1 MRIIGYTWESAE
13 VVRAFH
19 EKMGEKMDYVVV
31 ADTEEETVSAL
42 SETGAIQGFPYSFL
56 IDRSGKIAWHGNSKF
71 LPDAV
76 DAFFIRKGV
85 GS

>member
-1 MRIIGYTWESAE
+1 MLFTI
-13 VVRAFH
+13 
-19 EKMGEKMDYVVV
+19 KMGAEMDYVVV
-31 ADTEEETVSAL
+31 ADTKEETVSAL
-42 SETGAIQGFPYSFL
+42 SETGAIQRFPYSFL

-76 DAFFIRKGV
+76 DARFLFVEGV